1 MSEICRVMT
10 GLNAGNNVKIVGYK
24 DDQWLVQLLVGN
36 TKRFPVS
43 HTNLRWIPEEWKRKA
58 RPYEPQRLM
67 KFFNA
72 PGQLDPVPEAWGMRQ
87 AVNARQPPS
96 ISDTVA
102 FWGDN
107 AFPYMLKASLNH
119 SYNREKYT
127 NNAFLN
133 GRIYAGVIWSDCNP
147 NTDTIVI
154 NFETTCSFQWWPAL
168 ISICLSGETY
178 AKCQDFVF
186 TGGRPRAIDK
196 SRCHFFHQM
205 HGPRMLTRVLEDF
218 ICPQNSDGD
227 ESTTTGDCT
236 SIAVSSSITHTS
248 DAISSTSMSS
258 LGEILDSTS
267 IAWPSITS
275 DTSDGISTRSSS
287 PPISWEIVN

>member
-1 MSEICRVMT
+1 MMT

-36 TKRFPVS
+36 TKSFPVS
-43 HTNLRWIPEEWKRKA
+43 HTNLGLIPEEWKQKA
-58 RPYEPQRLM
+58 RRYEPQRLM

-87 AVNARQPPS
+87 AVKARQPPS

-154 NFETTCSFQWWPAL
+154 NFETTCSFQWWLAL

-196 SRCHFFHQM
+196 SRCHFFTRCMAHACLLQYLKTSSVHKIVM
-205 HGPRMLTRVLEDF
+205 VTRAPPPETAHRLQCPPASHTPAMLYQARPCL
-218 ICPQNSDGD
+218 
-227 ESTTTGDCT
+227 
-236 SIAVSSSITHTS
+236 
-248 DAISSTSMSS
+248 
-258 LGEILDSTS
+258 
-267 IAWPSITS
+267 
-275 DTSDGISTRSSS
+275 R
-287 PPISWEIVN
+287 WEKY